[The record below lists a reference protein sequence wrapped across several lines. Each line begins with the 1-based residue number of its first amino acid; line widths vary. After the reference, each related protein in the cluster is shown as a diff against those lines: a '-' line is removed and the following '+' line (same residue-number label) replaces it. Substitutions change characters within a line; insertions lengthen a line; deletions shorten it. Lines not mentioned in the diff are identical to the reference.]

1 MSAVPT
7 TLHGV
12 GSSIAL
18 TDCRYAKLLERER
31 RQIDAVQAA
40 EQVQLKYLRAEENP
54 DLLRSRKEVAV
65 QVGPSNKRARD
76 PEGGPGGKRQKI
88 LLERIDELRG
98 KTKAIDE
105 LHGKLRGKLQQ
116 AEAEAVGK
124 TKEIDELRGKLQ
136 QAEADAVGKTEAID
150 ELGHKLQ
157 EAKWKNS
164 GLEGRIRDVLAE
176 NGDLRRELA
185 EQKKQN
191 AFLLA
196 HIQHIRKI
204 LV

>member
-1 MSAVPT
+1 MSFRT
-7 TLHGV
+7 
-12 GSSIAL
+12 
-18 TDCRYAKLLERER
+18 R
-31 RQIDAVQAA
+31 RTRVQ
-40 EQVQLKYLRAEENP
+40 
-54 DLLRSRKEVAV
+54 KEVAV
-65 QVGPSNKRARD
+65 QAGPSNKRARD
-76 PEGGPGGKRQKI
+76 PEDGPGGKRQKI
-88 LLERIDELRG
+88 LQERIDELRG

-105 LHGKLRGKLQQ
+105 LQGKLRGKLQQ

-124 TKEIDELRGKLQ
+124 TK
-136 QAEADAVGKTEAID
+136 AING
-150 ELGHKLQ
+150 LGHKLQ

-196 HIQHIRKI
+196 HIQDMRKI

>member
-1 MSAVPT
+1 M
-7 TLHGV
+7 
-12 GSSIAL
+12 
-18 TDCRYAKLLERER
+18 
-31 RQIDAVQAA
+31 
-40 EQVQLKYLRAEENP
+40 QLGHL
-54 DLLRSRKEVAV
+54 SQKEVAV
-65 QVGPSNKRARD
+65 QVSPNNKRARD
-76 PEGGPGGKRQKI
+76 PEDGPGGKRQKI
-88 LLERIDELRG
+88 LQERIDELRG

-105 LHGKLRGKLQQ
+105 LQGKLRGKLQQ

-136 QAEADAVGKTEAID
+136 QAEVEAVGKTKAMD

-185 EQKKQN
+185 EQEKQT

-196 HIQHIRKI
+196 HIQDIRKI

>member
-1 MSAVPT
+1 M
-7 TLHGV
+7 
-12 GSSIAL
+12 
-18 TDCRYAKLLERER
+18 
-31 RQIDAVQAA
+31 
-40 EQVQLKYLRAEENP
+40 QLGHL
-54 DLLRSRKEVAV
+54 SQKEVAV
-65 QVGPSNKRARD
+65 QAGPSNKRARD
-76 PEGGPGGKRQKI
+76 PEDEPGGKRQKI
-88 LLERIDELRG
+88 LQERIDELRG

-105 LHGKLRGKLQQ
+105 LQGKLRGKLQQ

-124 TKEIDELRGKLQ
+124 TK
-136 QAEADAVGKTEAID
+136 AID
-150 ELGHKLQ
+150 ELQHKLQ

-196 HIQHIRKI
+196 HIQDIRKI